1 MSDNSLSDTLRSL
14 AAKFDSVQEILGG
27 PGNFVQPPWSYAPV
41 NTTVPVPV
49 PRDTALLQKLD
60 ILTQQV
66 DELRKTVNLLR
77 TQAPPASILPLNPM
91 YGIEVIPKREV
102 VIPESTTSLS
112 MADRLLLNRDA
123 KKALEAE
130 EMGAYRED
138 EYPLGEED
146 EADMSV
152 TKPAAREVYSTKALH
167 SMEVEGA
174 EEEAEEAEEEAEEA
188 EEAEDE
194 AEAEEEAEEEAEDEL
209 EGGPEED
216 EAEEEAEELI
226 EFEYKG
232 NTFYRDSENNVFMLG
247 EDGEL
252 DAENPV
258 GTWNAEKGKIV
269 VKK

>member
-27 PGNFVQPPWSYAPV
+27 PGNFVQPPWPYAPV

-174 EEEAEEAEEEAEEA
+174 EEEAEEEAEEA
-188 EEAEDE
+188 EEAEAE
-194 AEAEEEAEEEAEDEL
+194 EAEEEAEEEADL

-216 EAEEEAEELI
+216 EAEEEAEELT